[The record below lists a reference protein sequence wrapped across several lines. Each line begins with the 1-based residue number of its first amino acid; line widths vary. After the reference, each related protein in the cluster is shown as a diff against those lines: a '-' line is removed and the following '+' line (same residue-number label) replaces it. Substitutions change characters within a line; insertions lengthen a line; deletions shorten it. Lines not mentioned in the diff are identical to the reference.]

1 MPLVFLGDEAAANE
15 VEEDVMASLARS
27 TDVRGVVAVEYD
39 ILCVCVCVCV
49 ARGIRMTGNAELSTR
64 SLACRS

>member
-49 ARGIRMTGNAELSTR
+49 CVWHGE
-64 SLACRS
+64 